1 MASRIES
8 DSPSKALRRQAEQN
22 ATPPVPA
29 KPPAPGSSPKPIPK
43 RGPEAAEQPEQEQA
57 EDQESR
63 PAGRGLLGQIPA
75 WGISVLLHIVAI
87 LVMALMAGET
97 VRVEKPTI
105 ITSSVSEAEE
115 EISELE
121 EPEDVSEETPED
133 VTDPVADVM
142 VTTEVA
148 VSAVEVASVTDDV
161 EAAPL
166 AVDLSEFGSETALA
180 SDMMATIG
188 AAGGTGSVGVG
199 GGFGARGKPGKVAG
213 MRGGGA
219 DTEAAVDRALKWL
232 AEHQAGDGGWDFNLK
247 NCPNCEGKC
256 SPSGS
261 SVDRVGATALA
272 LLPFLGR
279 GYTHREGP
287 YTKQVEGGIRFLV
300 GKAVAGKGDVRG
312 LPGEGTMYSCG
323 AAGIVLSECYALS
336 QDPDLAV
343 PTQAVLNFIMDA
355 QHDNGGWRYYPKEG
369 GDGSAIGWQLMALKS
384 GHMASLQV
392 RPEVIKKVGPYL
404 DTIQLDEQGSGYG
417 YVNKLEQ
424 SATAATRAIGLLC
437 RMYLG
442 WPKDHPGLQAGALWI
457 AKQRPTDDLYYDY
470 YATQVMHHLEG
481 DLWIAWNAE
490 MKKRLL
496 PTQARQGHEAGSWYD
511 GVAGDEGHGP
521 KVGGR
526 LYCTAM
532 ATMILEV
539 YYRHL
544 PLYSSQSLKE

>member
-8 DSPSKALRRQAEQN
+8 DSPSKASRRAAEPQ
-22 ATPPVPA
+22 ATPSVRRKPAAQVPPP
-29 KPPAPGSSPKPIPK
+29 KPAPKPAPS
-43 RGPEAAEQPEQEQA
+43 EAAEQPEQEQA

-63 PAGRGLLGQIPA
+63 PAGRGLFGQIPA
-75 WGISVLLHIVAI
+75 WGISMLVHIVAI

-97 VRVEKPTI
+97 VRIEKPTV
-105 ITSSVSEAEE
+105 ITSSVSETEE

-121 EPEDVSEETPED
+121 EPEDVPEETPED

-148 VSAVEVASVTDDV
+148 VSSVEVAAMTDDL

-188 AAGGTGSVGVG
+188 AAGGTGSVGAG

-232 AEHQAGDGGWDFNLK
+232 AEHQLPDGGWDFNLK

-256 SPSGS
+256 SPSGNKT
-261 SVDRVGATALA
+261 DRAAATSLA

-287 YTKQVEGGIRFLV
+287 YTKQVEGGIRFILQKVAAKGNPSSIGDTFYTV
-300 GKAVAGKGDVRG
+300 GV
-312 LPGEGTMYSCG
+312 
-323 AAGIVLSECYALS
+323 AGIVLSECYAMS
-336 QDPDLAV
+336 QDPELAA
-343 PTQAVLNFIMDA
+343 PTQAVLNCIMDG
-355 QHDNGGWRYYPKEG
+355 QHDNGGWRYYPKQG
-369 GDGSAIGWQLMALKS
+369 GDTSAMGWHLMALKS

-392 RPEVIKKVGPYL
+392 RPEVIKKAGAFL
-404 DTIQLDEQGSGYG
+404 DGIQLDEQGSGYG
-417 YVNKLEQ
+417 YVEKLEQ
-424 SATAATRAIGLLC
+424 TATPATRAIGLLC

-442 WPKDHPGLQAGALWI
+442 WQKDHPGLQAGALWI
-457 AKQRPTDDLYYDY
+457 AKHGPTDDLYYDY

-481 DLWIAWNAE
+481 DMWIAWNAK
-490 MKKRLL
+490 MKAMLL
-496 PTQARQGHEAGSWYD
+496 QTQARQGHEAGSWYD
-511 GVAGDEGHGP
+511 GVAGHVGYGP
-521 KVGGR
+521 TIGGR

-544 PLYSSQSLKE
+544 PIYSSQSLKE

>member
-8 DSPSKALRRQAEQN
+8 DSPSKASRRAAEPQ
-22 ATPPVPA
+22 ATPSVRRKPAAQVPPP
-29 KPPAPGSSPKPIPK
+29 KPASKPAP
-43 RGPEAAEQPEQEQA
+43 PEAAEQPEQEQA
-57 EDQESR
+57 ENQEIQ
-63 PAGRGLLGQIPA
+63 PAGRGFLKQVPA
-75 WGISVLLHIVAI
+75 WAISMLVHIVAI
-87 LVMALMAGET
+87 LLMALMTGQS
-97 VRVEKPTI
+97 VQIEKPTV

-121 EPEDVSEETPED
+121 ETEDVPEETPED

-148 VSAVEVASVTDDV
+148 VSSVEVAAMTDDL

-166 AVDLSEFGSETALA
+166 AVELSEFGSETALA

-188 AAGGTGSVGVG
+188 AVGGSGSGMG

-213 MRGGGA
+213 GRGGGA

-232 AEHQAGDGGWDFNLK
+232 AEHQLPDGGWDFNLK
-247 NCPNCEGKC
+247 NCPSCEGKC
-256 SPSGS
+256 SPSGKS
-261 SVDRVGATALA
+261 TDRAAATALA

-287 YTKQVEGGIRFLV
+287 YTKQVEGGIRFILQKVAAKGNPSSIGDTFYTV
-300 GKAVAGKGDVRG
+300 GV
-312 LPGEGTMYSCG
+312 
-323 AAGIVLSECYALS
+323 AGIVLSECYAMS
-336 QDPDLAV
+336 QDPELAA
-343 PTQAVLNFIMDA
+343 PTQAVLNCIMDG
-355 QHDNGGWRYYPKEG
+355 QHDNGGWRYYPKQG
-369 GDGSAIGWQLMALKS
+369 GDTSAMGWHLMALKS

-392 RPEVIKKVGPYL
+392 RPEVIKKAGAFL
-404 DTIQLDEQGSGYG
+404 DGIQLDEQGSGYG
-417 YVNKLEQ
+417 YVEKLEQ
-424 SATAATRAIGLLC
+424 TATPATRAIGLLC

-442 WPKDHPGLQAGALWI
+442 WQKDHPGLQAGALWI
-457 AKQRPTDDLYYDY
+457 AKHGPTDDLYYDY

-481 DLWIAWNAE
+481 DMWIAWNAK
-490 MKKRLL
+490 MKAMLL
-496 PTQARQGHEAGSWYD
+496 QTQARQGHEAGSWYD
-511 GVAGDEGHGP
+511 GVAGHVGYGP
-521 KVGGR
+521 TIGGR